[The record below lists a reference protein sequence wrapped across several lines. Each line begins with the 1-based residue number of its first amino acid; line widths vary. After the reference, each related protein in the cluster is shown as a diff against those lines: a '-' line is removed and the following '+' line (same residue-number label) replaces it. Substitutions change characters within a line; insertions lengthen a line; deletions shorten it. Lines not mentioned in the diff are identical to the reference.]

1 MIALNSPS
9 AKVVATAET
18 TAAITEATMAAT
30 MAATK
35 VATVALPPQPLLPT
49 EVMVVKAETEE
60 LLPPLQPPPPQPPP
74 PTPVATVVDE
84 DRTDLAGAD
93 SAAERGDSLLET

>member
-1 MIALNSPS
+1 
-9 AKVVATAET
+9 
-18 TAAITEATMAAT
+18 MAAT
-30 MAATK
+30 KATLEETMEETLATTEAIPAATK